1 MIPNPHKFM
10 VTAIDMFYRQS
21 KIANKPSDPY
31 TLGFD
36 PSRFYT
42 NGHCAEFAYVLADF
56 AAKKGLDPSMTIMF
70 RNRINAKSGEAIEK
84 ILSHCIVEMDG
95 QAYDICGDD
104 ARMTWFIK
112 SGYMN
117 QDNNEERSEWE
128 FVSIPIADREDA
140 FKQLQE
146 HCTRHNVP
154 FSRDQVE
161 KDQAIFNSLTDKSKT
176 KDCALGL

>member
-56 AAKKGLDPSMTIMF
+56 AAKKGLEPSMTIMF

-104 ARMTWFIK
+104 ARMTWFVK

-128 FVSIPIADREDA
+128 FVSIPLQIEKMLLSSYKSIARGIMFHSLA
-140 FKQLQE
+140 
-146 HCTRHNVP
+146 TRLKKIKRSSTH
-154 FSRDQVE
+154 
-161 KDQAIFNSLTDKSKT
+161 
-176 KDCALGL
+176 